1 MKGATVS
8 DERAIRWLLSSRDP
22 SVRYFTHT
30 DLLGTPA
37 ESEAVL
43 AVKRQIPCSGR
54 VQVLLGGQLPDGG
67 FGVHPYQKWI
77 GTHWRLV
84 SLVELG
90 VPAGFEPA
98 LRAVEQELAWLTGDQ
113 HRRRAIRVIE
123 GRTRRCAS
131 QEGNALAV
139 CCRLGMA
146 KDPRVRVLAH
156 SLVDWQWPD
165 GGWNCDKDP
174 TAHHSSFH
182 ESLIP
187 LWGLTEYHRVTADLT
202 MLAAARRT
210 AEFFLR
216 HCLFRME
223 TTGEVIHP
231 TWTQLHY
238 PPYWHY
244 DVLAGLLVLSRLMPL
259 TDPRMAEALD
269 LVEGKRRADGLWH
282 PEGYYW
288 APPGRKS
295 ANVEVL
301 DWGRR
306 GPNEML
312 TLNALRVLKAA
323 GRLAVGS

>member
-1 MKGATVS
+1 MKGATVN
-8 DERAIRWLLSSRDP
+8 DERAIRWLLSSPDP
-22 SVRYFTHT
+22 SVHYFTHT
-30 DLLGTPA
+30 DLIGTPA
-37 ESEAVL
+37 ESKAVL
-43 AVKRQIPCSGR
+43 AMKRQILCSER
-54 VQVLLGGQLPDGG
+54 VQILLGGQLVDGG
-67 FGVHPYQKWI
+67 FGVHPYKKWT
-77 GTHWRLV
+77 GAHWRLV

-90 VPAGFEPA
+90 VPPGFPPA
-98 LRAVEQELAWLTGDQ
+98 LRAVEQELTWLTGDE
-113 HRRRAIRVIE
+113 HRIHAIRVIE

-146 KDPRVRVLAH
+146 GDPRVRVLAH

-165 GGWNCDKDP
+165 GGWNCDKAPAAD
-174 TAHHSSFH
+174 HSSFH

-187 LWGLTEYHRVTADLT
+187 LWGLTEYHRATGDLA
-202 MLAAARRT
+202 MLAAAGRT

-216 HCLFRME
+216 HRLFRRE

-244 DVLAGLLVLSRLMPL
+244 DVLAGLLMLSRLMPL
-259 TDPRMAEALD
+259 TDPRLAEALD

-288 APPGRKS
+288 ALPGQKS

-306 GPNEML
+306 GPSEML

-323 GRLAVGS
+323 GRLTADS